1 MYVLHRH
8 STVPTHSFLNRQM
21 PSFLPDEY
29 TFKARWVPGFAVLVP
44 VAVFLAGLPIKGFV
58 QDILTTFVIRTSCL
72 VAVMFLLEVL
82 IRRTSKRWI
91 EDVLFN
97 HELSLPTTEF
107 LLYGNAVLSKEMKA
121 SIREKAE
128 AEFDIKFP
136 TAHAERKNETLA
148 RKRIAEAVRLIR
160 NSVGRGRRT
169 HDYNIIYGF
178 WRNLLG
184 AAVIASV
191 MATGFAALAFF
202 VFHIRWM
209 GWTELVLAT
218 LSVVILLFRRPLLC
232 GPAEEYAKCLLT
244 EYAATK
250 TERPTP

>member
-1 MYVLHRH
+1 
-8 STVPTHSFLNRQM
+8 
-21 PSFLPDEY
+21 
-29 TFKARWVPGFAVLVP
+29 
-44 VAVFLAGLPIKGFV
+44 
-58 QDILTTFVIRTSCL
+58 
-72 VAVMFLLEVL
+72 MFLLEVL

-191 MATGFAALAFF
+191 MATGFAALAFL
-202 VFHIRWM
+202 VFDIRWM
-209 GWTELVLAT
+209 GWTELVLAA
-218 LSVVILLFRRPLLC
+218 LSVVVLLFRHSLLR
-232 GPAEEYAKCLLT
+232 GPAEEYAKSLLT

-250 TERPTP
+250 SERNAK